1 MNDYDGFMLIKRD
14 LYGSVEKATQLDAR
28 ISRLKKTG
36 AGKKGSTR
44 TWSVVFLQFS
54 VTFQWSESRRESGRG
69 MFLFIVV
76 IHTVQL
82 LPRRKMMQEGEE
94 VSAICRV
101 MLLKDNVF

>member
-1 MNDYDGFMLIKRD
+1 MVKERTSFYIYYFTALHCTGCMDDYDGFMLIKRD

-76 IHTVQL
+76 IQ
-82 LPRRKMMQEGEE
+82 
-94 VSAICRV
+94 
-101 MLLKDNVF
+101 